1 MFSDFHNDILT
12 AVGGELTENYLK
24 NNIITAVFRGKRD
37 FNEAVK
43 IATKAR
49 LLAFE
54 DVGYEDLNVDKLI
67 SLKPIY
73 VGLTWNGEN
82 RLGYGCDFQ
91 NGLKQEGKEL
101 IKKLNKHS
109 IAVDCA
115 HISEGGFK
123 DIIDNAETVV
133 DSHTCFNAVFKHKRN
148 LHDWQLKEIVDRGG
162 LVGVTCYSRF
172 MTDVKQCKI
181 SDFIRQIDYFVQ
193 KFGADNLA
201 VGTDFYGCENY
212 AEDALSYEKLY
223 RITRKE
229 LFKLGYDNG
238 SIDKILCN
246 NLLNFTEKIKR
257 RHFCLDSF

>member
-12 AVGGELTENYLK
+12 AVGGELTEKYLK
-24 NNIITAVFRGKRD
+24 NNIITAVFRGKMN
-37 FNEAVK
+37 FGEAVG
-43 IATKAR
+43 IAAKAR

-82 RLGYGCDFQ
+82 RLGYGCNFQ
-91 NGLKQEGKEL
+91 DGLKQEGKEF
-101 IKKLNKHS
+101 IKKLNKQG

-148 LHDWQLKEIVDRGG
+148 LHEWQLKELVLRGG

-172 MTDVKQCKI
+172 MTDGKHCKI
-181 SDFIRQIDYFVQ
+181 ADFIRQIDYFVQ

-212 AEDALSYEKLY
+212 VEDVLSYEKLY
-223 RITRKE
+223 RLTRKE
-229 LFKLGYDNG
+229 LFKLGYDSG

-246 NLLNFTEKIKR
+246 NLLNFTEKIKK

>member
-12 AVGGELTENYLK
+12 AVGGELTEKYLK
-24 NNIITAVFRGKRD
+24 NNIITAVFRGNRSFK
-37 FNEAVK
+37 EAID
-43 IATKAR
+43 IASKAK

-82 RLGYGCDFQ
+82 RLGYGCNFID
-91 NGLKQEGKEL
+91 GLKKEGMEF
-101 IKKLNKHS
+101 IKKLNGKRVA
-109 IAVDCA
+109 IDCA
-115 HISEGGFK
+115 HISEGGFR
-123 DIIDNAETVV
+123 DIIDNAEIVV
-133 DSHTCFNAVFKHKRN
+133 DSHTCFNGVFKHKRN
-148 LHDWQLKEIVDRGG
+148 LHDWQLKEIVDRNG

-181 SDFIRQIDYFVQ
+181 SDFIRQIDYFTQ
-193 KFGADNLA
+193 KYGADNLA

-212 AEDALSYEKLY
+212 VEDALSYDKLY
-223 RITRKE
+223 GLTKFE
-229 LFKLGYDNG
+229 LEKIGYDDE

-257 RHFCLDSF
+257 GHF